1 MKLLVA
7 MHTCYDY
14 TAKDVT
20 DRKKNWMPQDAAE
33 YVQHSGHFAAHSIN
47 LDSVN
52 LLENNLGNGCY
63 FS

>member
-1 MKLLVA
+1 
-7 MHTCYDY
+7 MHICYDY
-14 TAKDVT
+14 SAKDVT
-20 DRKKNWMPQDAAE
+20 DRKKNKQKNWMPQDAAE

-47 LDSVN
+47 LYSVH